1 MVRKDQIQESK
12 SEKIENPRKIFIL
25 KKSKIPQRIHSN
37 HTEKNPKTG
46 QCLVGQCFA
55 HDCSKILLN
64 SRYNFSRNIF
74 GSHCNNN
81 VSVYIH
87 LRICT

>member
-46 QCLVGQCFA
+46 QCFA
-55 HDCSKILLN
+55 EDCILTFLEN
-64 SRYNFSRNIF
+64 S
-74 GSHCNNN
+74 
-81 VSVYIH
+81 
-87 LRICT
+87 